1 MAVGQA
7 SQPFSSPR
15 PRALPTVGPNQD
27 PAQAMAKWASQ
38 ISANVR
44 NVAPQ
49 ATPQNFTVSNA
60 QGALNL
66 KWGQVLSGSG
76 ADGYEILKSQS
87 GTFKTDLQIIPISHV
102 NQTSYTDNFATATKC
117 SYRIRTTSG
126 TPQTPQSA
134 RGPESGVVAHTS
146 INTTDTATAPTTVR
160 DMRTTDKSRA
170 GARLGNYGAFKPATN
185 S

>member
-66 KWGQVLSGSG
+66 KWGQVLNGSG

-126 TPQTPQSA
+126 
-134 RGPESGVVAHTS
+134 VVAHTS
-146 INTTDTATAPTTVR
+146 INTTDTATVPTTVR

>member
-1 MAVGQA
+1 MPIGQS
-7 SQPFSSPR
+7 SQPFSAPR

-27 PAQAMAKWASQ
+27 PTVAFAKWQSQ
-38 ISANVR
+38 IAANVR

-49 ATPQNFTVSNA
+49 ATPQNFQVKNGPGTLTLS
-60 QGALNL
+60 
-66 KWGQVLSGSG
+66 WGKVQSGSG

-102 NQTSYTDNFATATKC
+102 NQTSYTDNFTSAVKC

-146 INTTDTATAPTTVR
+146 MPSTSTAGTTTVR
-160 DMRTTDKSRA
+160 DLVTTDKSRSL
-170 GARLGNYGAFKPATN
+170 ARLGNYGAFKLQTN
-185 S
+185 N